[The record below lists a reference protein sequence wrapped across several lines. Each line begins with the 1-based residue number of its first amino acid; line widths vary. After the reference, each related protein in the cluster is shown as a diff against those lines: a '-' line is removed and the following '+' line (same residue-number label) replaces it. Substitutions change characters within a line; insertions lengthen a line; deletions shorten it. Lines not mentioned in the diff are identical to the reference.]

1 LERVIVTEA
10 DKSLLTSDAQHV
22 GNRIRQ
28 LRQAKDLSARDLASR
43 AGLTASYISRIEN
56 ARVSPTVA
64 TLGKV
69 VQAMGETFAS
79 LFGDAQPEGPVVRA
93 NDRHP
98 LHSHGVDDYRV
109 TPAWASRLVVVE
121 SVIQPGQAS
130 GSEPHTHPGDEECV
144 LVLDGQ
150 LTVWLDG
157 KEYLLGPRDSATYL
171 CRLPHRWRNSGRET
185 SRVLW
190 FITPAIY

>member
-1 LERVIVTEA
+1 MSAATDASPAA
-10 DKSLLTSDAQHV
+10 DAEHV

-28 LRQAKDLSARDLASR
+28 LRQSKDLSSKQLAAR
-43 AGLTASYISRIEN
+43 AGLTASYISRMEN
-56 ARVSPTVA
+56 GKVSPTVA

-69 VQAMGETFAS
+69 VQAMGESFAT
-79 LFGDAQPEGPVVRA
+79 LFGDAQAEGPVVRA
-93 NDRHP
+93 QDRHP
-98 LHSHGVDDYRV
+98 LHSQGVDDYRV

-130 GSEPHTHPGDEECV
+130 GAQPHTHPGDEECV

-150 LTVWLDG
+150 LTVWL
-157 KEYLLGPRDSATYL
+157 EQSEHLLSPGDSATFL
-171 CRLPHRWRNSGRET
+171 CRLPHRWRNSGKAA

-190 FITPAIY
+190 VITPAIY

>member
-1 LERVIVTEA
+1 MNETE
-10 DKSLLTSDAQHV
+10 SSRDAPDAEHV
-22 GNRIRQ
+22 GARIRE
-28 LRQAKDLSARDLASR
+28 LRQAKDLSAKQLASR

-56 ARVSPTVA
+56 AKVSPTVA

-69 VQAMGETFAS
+69 VQAMGETFGS
-79 LFGDAQPEGPVVRA
+79 LFGDPHAEGPVVRA
-93 NDRHP
+93 QDRHP

-121 SVIQPGQAS
+121 SVIAPGQAS
-130 GSEPHTHPGDEECV
+130 GADPHTHPGDEECV
-144 LVLDGQ
+144 LVLEGQ

-157 KEYLLGPRDSATYL
+157 NEHLLGPGDSATYL
-171 CRLPHRWRNSGRET
+171 CRLPHRWRNSARDS

-190 FITPAIY
+190 IITPAIY

>member
-1 LERVIVTEA
+1 LESEIVTKP
-10 DKSLLTSDAQHV
+10 DGPNSMGDAQHV
-22 GNRIRQ
+22 GSRIRQ
-28 LRQAKDLSARDLASR
+28 LRQAKDLSARDLAAR

-56 ARVSPTVA
+56 AKVSPTVA

-79 LFGDAQPEGPVVRA
+79 LFGDAQAEGPVVRA
-93 NDRHP
+93 DDRHP

-109 TPAWASRLVVVE
+109 TPSWASRLVVVE

-130 GSEPHTHPGDEECV
+130 GAEPHTHPGDEECV
-144 LVLDGQ
+144 LVLEGQ

-157 KEYLLGPRDSATYL
+157 KEHLLGPGDSATYF

-185 SRVLW
+185 SKVLW
-190 FITPAIY
+190 IITPAIY

>member
-1 LERVIVTEA
+1 MSAATDASPAA
-10 DKSLLTSDAQHV
+10 DAEHV

-28 LRQAKDLSARDLASR
+28 LRQSKDLSSKQLAAR
-43 AGLTASYISRIEN
+43 AGLTASYISRMEN
-56 ARVSPTVA
+56 GKVSPTVA

-69 VQAMGETFAS
+69 VQAMGESFAT
-79 LFGDAQPEGPVVRA
+79 LFGDAQAEGPVVRA
-93 NDRHP
+93 QDRHP
-98 LHSHGVDDYRV
+98 LHSQGVDDYRV

-130 GSEPHTHPGDEECV
+130 GAQPHTHPGDEECV

-150 LTVWLDG
+150 LTVWL
-157 KEYLLGPRDSATYL
+157 EQSEHLLNPGDSATFL
-171 CRLPHRWRNSGRET
+171 CRLPHRWRNSGKSA

-190 FITPAIY
+190 IITPAIY